1 MKKIEEKI
9 PMIDSIIKELRE
21 EEENVKKNKKKERK
35 NQTNIGKEKEK
46 KRTVGKTETKGR
58 KMVNVAVDNSIYQRK
73 SRQMG

>member
-35 NQTNIGKEKEK
+35 N
-46 KRTVGKTETKGR
+46 
-58 KMVNVAVDNSIYQRK
+58 
-73 SRQMG
+73 